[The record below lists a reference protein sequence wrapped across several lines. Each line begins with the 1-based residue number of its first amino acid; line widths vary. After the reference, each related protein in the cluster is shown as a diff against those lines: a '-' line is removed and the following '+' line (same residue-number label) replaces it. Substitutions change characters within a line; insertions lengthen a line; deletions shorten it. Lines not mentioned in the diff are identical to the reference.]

1 MGHRFIKIHPQIHA
15 ENTALFK
22 KSFIKI
28 FNYLSRVNI
37 AIVCVGGNIYHC
49 KYHMH
54 LPCSW

>member
-22 KSFIKI
+22 KRFIKI

-37 AIVCVGGNIYHC
+37 AIVDIYHC